1 MISPKLAESA
11 SRLESARI
19 QVSCT
24 GARPLRPVQPVFL
37 VARSCRTGHIEAWT
51 FATESNERVTGKT
64 YCGIANGAMAV
75 SEAARTFG
83 LADDS
88 AIFRTIGRVEAD
100 AIATRIL
107 HTDLAY
113 STKIMALARANH
125 LWQRFL
131 EVFEGQDVEF
141 ATNAGKDAC
150 SWMPA
155 TMATFDLG
163 VLVIGTTNTGCLWV
177 EDED

>member
-1 MISPKLAESA
+1 MDICD
-11 SRLESARI
+11 RIRRARH
-19 QVSCT
+19 V
-24 GARPLRPVQPVFL
+24 
-37 VARSCRTGHIEAWT
+37 
-51 FATESNERVTGKT
+51 GKT
-64 YCGIANGAMAV
+64 HCGIV
-75 SEAARTFG
+75 SGRMNVVEAARTFG

-113 STKIMALARANH
+113 STKIMALARAAH
-125 LWQRFL
+125 LWQRFM

-141 ATNAGKDAC
+141 STNAGTDAC

-155 TMATFDLG
+155 TNATFDLG
-163 VLVIGTTNTGCLWV
+163 VLVIGTTSTGCLWV

>member
-1 MISPKLAESA
+1 MDICDRIRRARRAGKTHCGIVN
-11 SRLESARI
+11 SRLTD
-19 QVSCT
+19 V
-24 GARPLRPVQPVFL
+24 
-37 VARSCRTGHIEAWT
+37 
-51 FATESNERVTGKT
+51 
-64 YCGIANGAMAV
+64 
-75 SEAARTFG
+75 EAARTFG

-88 AIFRTIGRVEAD
+88 AIFRSIGRAEAD

-113 STKIMALARANH
+113 STKIMALARAAH
-125 LWQRFL
+125 LWRRFM

-141 ATNAGKDAC
+141 STNAGTDAC

-155 TMATFDLG
+155 TNATFDLG
-163 VLVIGTTNTGCLWV
+163 VLVIGTTSTGCLWV

>member
-1 MISPKLAESA
+1 MDICD
-11 SRLESARI
+11 RIRRARR
-19 QVSCT
+19 
-24 GARPLRPVQPVFL
+24 A
-37 VARSCRTGHIEAWT
+37 
-51 FATESNERVTGKT
+51 GKT
-64 YCGIANGAMAV
+64 HCSIV
-75 SEAARTFG
+75 SGRMNVVEAARTFG

-113 STKIMALARANH
+113 GLKIMALPRAAH
-125 LWQRFL
+125 LWQRFM

-141 ATNAGKDAC
+141 STNAGTDAC

-155 TMATFDLG
+155 TKATFDLG
-163 VLVIGTTNTGCLWV
+163 VIVIGTTSTGCLWV